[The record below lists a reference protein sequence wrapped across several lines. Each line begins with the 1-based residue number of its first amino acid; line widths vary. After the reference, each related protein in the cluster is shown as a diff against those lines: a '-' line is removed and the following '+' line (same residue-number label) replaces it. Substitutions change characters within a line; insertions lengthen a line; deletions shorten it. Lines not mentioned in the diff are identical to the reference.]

1 MTGTHIVLI
10 VMVVM
15 GFSAL
20 QSWIKHRNRS
30 MDAAANLGDASDM
43 LEKIDILEERIR
55 VLERIVTER
64 NIDLKQQIDDL

>member
-20 QSWIKHRNRS
+20 QSWIKHRNKVMES
-30 MDAAANLGDASDM
+30 GGATDDM
-43 LEKIDILEERIR
+43 MEKIDVLEERIR

-64 NIDLKQQIDDL
+64 NVDLRQQIDDL